1 MKINDMKYN
10 DDSIIATVDDVK
22 EFFRHLVN
30 DRMVNFHPDDRFE
43 DYASCVDGSKTFTQ
57 KECAVYNHLM
67 DECFEVCE
75 KNGADIYVIGLEL
88 MQDALV

>member
-1 MKINDMKYN
+1 MKYN
-10 DDSIIATVDDVK
+10 NDSKVTTADDVK

-43 DYASCVDGSKTFTQ
+43 DYVSCEDGSKTFTQ
-57 KECAVYNHLM
+57 EECVVYNHLM

-75 KNGADIYVIGLEL
+75 KNGVDIYAIGLEL

>member
-1 MKINDMKYN
+1 MKYN

-30 DRMVNFHPDDRFE
+30 DRKVNFHPDDRFE
-43 DYASCVDGSKTFTQ
+43 DYASCEDGSKTFTQ

-67 DECFEVCE
+67 DKCFEVCE
-75 KNGADIYVIGLEL
+75 KNGVDIYAIGLEL

>member
-1 MKINDMKYN
+1 MKYKN
-10 DDSIIATVDDVK
+10 DSIIATVDDVK

-43 DYASCVDGSKTFTQ
+43 DYASCVDGSKKFTQ
-57 KECAVYNHLM
+57 KESSVYNHLM
-67 DECFEVCE
+67 DECFEMCE
-75 KNGADIYVIGLEL
+75 KNGADIYVIGPKL

>member
-1 MKINDMKYN
+1 MKYN
-10 DDSIIATVDDVK
+10 NDSKITTVGDVK

-30 DRMVNFHPDDRFE
+30 DRKVNFHPDDRFE
-43 DYASCVDGSKTFTQ
+43 DYVSCEDGSKTFTQ
-57 KECAVYNHLM
+57 EECAAYNHLM

-75 KNGADIYVIGLEL
+75 KNGVDIYAIGLDL

>member
-1 MKINDMKYN
+1 MKYN
-10 DDSIIATVDDVK
+10 NDSKITIVDDVK
-22 EFFRHLVN
+22 ELFRHLVN

-43 DYASCVDGSKTFTQ
+43 DYVSREDGSKTFTQ
-57 KECAVYNHLM
+57 EECAVYNHLM

-75 KNGADIYVIGLEL
+75 KNGVDIYAIGLEL